1 MAAAW
6 RVLREARQMLRPESY
21 WTGSA
26 QQERLD
32 ILRLYLLIEA
42 RRSWPTIRIR
52 TLDDVEDTAPRMH
65 QQKAAVT
72 SNAISQLVEMLDGW
86 NTEQPP
92 PLPPD
97 VQLPDDTQRS
107 AWECAPQC
115 PDAAS

>member
-1 MAAAW
+1 M
-6 RVLREARQMLRPESY
+6 
-21 WTGSA
+21 
-26 QQERLD
+26 
-32 ILRLYLLIEA
+32 
-42 RRSWPTIRIR
+42 
-52 TLDDVEDTAPRMH
+52 
-65 QQKAAVT
+65 T